1 VRYDFVMSQPH
12 DVPPG
17 REQLVQ
23 ELAELPESE
32 RHAVVAAAEQAARG
46 RRGPVVSWKSLR
58 AAKGVMNG
66 APADAVEDSV
76 RLYDG

>member
-1 VRYDFVMSQPH
+1 MSQPH

-17 REQLVQ
+17 REQLVR

-32 RHAVVAAAEQAARG
+32 RRAVVAAAERAARG
-46 RRGPVVSWKSLR
+46 RGGPIVSWKSLR
-58 AAKGVMNG
+58 AATGIMTGV
-66 APADAVEDSV
+66 PADAVEDCA